1 MKKQIIIS
9 YVRDYVSRHW
19 FKLSLLLLIIIACF
33 RKDLSLSVRFN
44 SEKENKKVELKKDTK
59 ITAAATNEKV
69 SSTPLSIIEG
79 FLSKNGKN
87 EEFPEID
94 DDTKISFLKRF
105 AQVAVAEQKK
115 YGIPA
120 SIVLANALQQ
130 SFAGKRELTL
140 KSNNHFALPCTF
152 DWTGGNE
159 QMGSECYRKYE
170 NAWLSFRDHSIFI
183 TSGKFSELRNSK
195 DYKAWAKGLQSLG
208 YPSGSDNLAE
218 DLIKII
224 EKYGLNNL
232 DKL

>member
-59 ITAAATNEKV
+59 ITAAATNEKA

-79 FLSKNGKN
+79 FLSKGGKN

-94 DDTKISFLKRF
+94 EDTKISFLKRF

-120 SIVLANALQQ
+120 SIVLANALRQ

-170 NAWLSFRDHSIFI
+170 NAWLSFRDHSIFV
-183 TSGKFSELRNSK
+183 TSGKFSDLRNSK